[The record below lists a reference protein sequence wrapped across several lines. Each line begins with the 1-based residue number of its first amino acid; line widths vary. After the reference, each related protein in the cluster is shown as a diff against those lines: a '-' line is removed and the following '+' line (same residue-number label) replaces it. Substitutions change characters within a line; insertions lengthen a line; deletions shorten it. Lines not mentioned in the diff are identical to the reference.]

1 MPAISLKKESNVFIL
16 TLDDMENDN
25 TFKPDV
31 FDEYDA
37 VFDEIEGSK
46 ENAAL
51 LITSSSPKTWCNGI
65 NLNWL
70 MANSSEMDPFVAR
83 MERFLLRAALL
94 NLPTLACMVGN
105 TYAGGAIFAAA
116 MDFRFMR
123 ADRGRFCFSEVDV
136 KLPFTPIMM
145 EVIKLLPNRQALN
158 ELALTGVRVGGEECL
173 EKQIVDRIFS
183 EDALF
188 EQSLEYATFLAE
200 KDRNAYCTIKH
211 RLRNELVA
219 MRSSLSA

>member
-16 TLDDMENDN
+16 TLDDPENDN
-25 TFKPDV
+25 TFKPEV

-37 VFDEIEGSK
+37 LFDEIEASTD
-46 ENAAL
+46 NAAL

-70 MANSSEMDPFVAR
+70 MANSNEMDPFVAR
-83 MERFLLRAALL
+83 LERFLLRAALL

-136 KLPFTPIMM
+136 KLPFSPIMTQ
-145 EVIKLLPNRQALN
+145 VIQLLPNRQALN
-158 ELALTGVRVGGEECL
+158 ELALTGIRVGGEECL
-173 EKQIVDRIFS
+173 EKQIVDRIYN

-188 EQSLEYATFLAE
+188 EKSLEYATFLAE
-200 KDRNAYCTIKH
+200 KDRNTYRTIKH
-211 RLRNELVA
+211 RLRHELVA
-219 MRSSLSA
+219 MNAALPA

>member
-1 MPAISLKKESNVFIL
+1 MPAISLKKESSVFIL
-16 TLDDMENDN
+16 TLDDIENDN

-158 ELALTGVRVGGEECL
+158 ELALTGVRIGGEECL

-183 EDALF
+183 EDELF
-188 EQSLEYATFLAE
+188 ERSLEYAAFLAE
-200 KDRNAYCTIKH
+200 KDRNTYCTIKH
-211 RLRNELVA
+211 RLRNDLVA
-219 MRSSLSA
+219 MNSSLSA